1 MSERDYDWKRFWCP
15 RSGYIDLSDRGYL
28 VDPESEWGQHYN
40 PNLVTLEA
48 IADIPCLVLL
58 GEPGIGKSQEMK
70 NLRKYTEGTTNQ
82 TYKVLALNLQAYGSE
97 ERLVRNLFESRRFTD
112 WINGTH
118 RLYVFL
124 DSLDEGLLRIETLAT
139 LLVEELGNEEYR
151 DQLSRLYLRIA
162 CRTAVFPNV
171 LEEGLDKL
179 WTKDNLS
186 IYELTPLRRI
196 DVERSVERCGLEPAA
211 FMDEVDRKGAAPF
224 AIKPI
229 TLDFLVNIFQRNNGQ
244 FPANQRLAD
253 LYLQGCSV
261 LCEEPR
267 EKNYHPQRKPN
278 NLEVEQRLII
288 AARIA
293 AVTVFARRFAVWIG
307 QNRGNVPDEDVLL
320 GKLCLGSE
328 TANGRVCPVTENAI
342 REVLDTGLFSSRG
355 TNRMGWAHQTYAEFL
370 AAWYLLQHNVSL
382 AQVLALIIHPD
393 QRVVPQLQ
401 ETAAWLASMM
411 PDLFQEIMKTDP
423 DVLLKSDIATT
434 DESNKAKLVE
444 SLLRLHDEE
453 KLSFFQYLRYDN
465 LNHSKLPDQL
475 RAYICDSTKSQ
486 WSRLT
491 AITIALHCNEKAV
504 QDCLADVALDP
515 TQSHEI
521 RKHAACTVCYV
532 GDESTKARF
541 KPLAL
546 GEAGDDPNDEL
557 KGYGLR
563 AVWSNHMTVEDVLN
577 CFSQPKSRGVI
588 PTIGGVYQKFIAW
601 EFAQRLQLAD
611 LPVVLQW
618 IGKQVSRRELHYPF
632 NKLVHTV
639 IFTAWE
645 HLENPEIMRAFA
657 QVVFI
662 GMNRH
667 LIFGNPRSN
676 TLFKKELTG
685 NQHKRR
691 QLIEAIISILPDS
704 AKEPGWLLGDSEYS
718 PLVILEEDFLW
729 LIECL
734 RKSKSDRLQKVYA
747 YLIYQKLD
755 WNSSGQLSTII
766 NISQYNSILKSKFTS
781 YLEPIELDSAKAK
794 QAKASYLEL
803 QNLLK
808 PPEPEPLLDPPPK
821 QRVLAAIDKVEAD
834 QPQLWWQICVEMTL
848 MPRST
853 NDNHYDILTPDITR
867 LPGWEEAEADTKARI
882 VKTAKRYLDAGD
894 PETQTWMRTNNL
906 SHPEFAGYQA
916 LHLIAKQEPEF
927 ISTISS
933 DLWTKW
939 IPLILKSISLFD
951 GNGARENEFCRQIVK
966 TAYQSAQNEF
976 IEALLCLMIQ
986 NAYQPHAFDR
996 NDVYRLTS
1004 DLLDQCLASLIL
1016 SRVHD
1021 EDLNAGMLEIL
1032 LTDIFNYDVDQATA
1046 LALPFIS
1053 KLIPESGEARAK
1065 AIVAARLL
1073 ANYPN
1078 NSSWSVLWSTIQQD
1092 HEFGREVLEAI
1103 AFQATCK
1110 GKIEQELKE
1119 EYLADLY
1126 IFLSQQ
1132 YPEVEEPEPETNE
1145 LIGIQAQILE
1155 SIGSVRLWK
1164 NYILQRLQE
1173 RGTPEA
1179 CDALRKIIRELPDQK
1194 DKLQQRLLETE
1205 ILARRKTWKPPQPEA
1220 LLQLVSDKNKRLVQ
1234 NGQQLL
1240 NVLIESLKRLELEL
1254 QGETPAVRDLW
1265 DKVGDKTFKPI
1276 DENAFSDYV
1285 KRFLDKDLKSRGI
1298 IVNREVELRRGYGNE
1313 PGERTDIHVDA
1324 VLKRPNG
1331 ETYDSITVIIEV
1343 KGCWHSE
1350 VKTAM
1355 ATQLVERYLKDN
1367 VCSYGLYLIGWF
1379 SCPQWD
1385 DQDSRNKKTQKIG
1398 IDKARNKFDKQAE
1411 EISLSGNVVRA
1422 YVLNTSLR

>member
-1 MSERDYDWKRFWCP
+1 MSEQDYDWKRFWCP

-40 PNLVTLEA
+40 PALVSLEA
-48 IADIPCLVLL
+48 IANIPCLVLL

-70 NLRKYTEGTTNQ
+70 NLRKYTEGTTNP
-82 TYKVLALNLQAYGSE
+82 THKILALNLQAYGSE
-97 ERLVRNLFESRRFTD
+97 DRLVRNLFESRPFTD

-139 LLVEELGNEEYR
+139 LLVEEFGKEEYC

-162 CRTAVFPNV
+162 CRTAIFPKV
-171 LEEGLDKL
+171 LEEGLEKL
-179 WTKDNLS
+179 WTKENLR

-196 DVERSVERCGLEPAA
+196 DVERAIERCGLEPAV
-211 FMDEVDRKGAAPF
+211 FMDEVDSKGAAPF

-229 TLDFLVNIFQRNNGQ
+229 TLDFLVNIFQRNKGQ

-253 LYLQGCSV
+253 LYLQGCRL

-267 EKNYHPQRKPN
+267 DQNHHPQRKPN
-278 NLEVEQRLII
+278 QLEVEQRLII

-307 QNRGNVPDEDVLL
+307 QDLGNIPDEDVLFR
-320 GKLCLGSE
+320 KLSLGSE
-328 TANGRVCPVTENAI
+328 TANGRFCPVTENAI

-355 TNRMGWAHQTYAEFL
+355 ANRMGWAHQTYAEFL
-370 AAWYLLQHNVSL
+370 AAWYLHQHNVNL
-382 AQVLALIIHPD
+382 AHVLDLIIHAD
-393 QRVVPQLQ
+393 KRVVPQLQ

-423 DVLLKSDIATT
+423 DVLLKSDISTT
-434 DESNKAKLVE
+434 DESSKAKLVE

-453 KLSFFQYLRYDN
+453 KLSFFKFLRYDN
-465 LNHSKLPDQL
+465 LNNSKLPDQL

-491 AITIALHCNEKAV
+491 AITIALHCNVKAV
-504 QDCLADVALDP
+504 QDCLADVALDS
-515 TQSHEI
+515 TQLHEI
-521 RKHAACTVCYV
+521 RGHAAYTVCYI
-532 GDESTKARF
+532 GDESTKARL

-546 GEAGDDPNDEL
+546 GEAGNDPNDEL

-563 AVWSNHMTVEDVLN
+563 AVWSNHMTVEEVLN
-577 CFSQPKSRGVI
+577 CFSQPKSRGDI
-588 PTIGGVYQKFIAW
+588 PTIGGVYQDFIAW

-632 NKLVHTV
+632 NTLAHTV

-645 HLENPEIMRAFA
+645 HLENTEIMRAFA
-657 QVVFI
+657 QLVIIDV
-662 GMNRH
+662 NSP
-667 LIFGNPRSN
+667 LIFVNPDSN
-676 TLFKKELTG
+676 ERLKKELTE
-685 NQHKRR
+685 NQQKRR
-691 QLIEAIISILPDS
+691 QLIEAIISIIPDS
-704 AKEPGWLLGDSEYS
+704 AQEPWRLLGNSQYS
-718 PLVILEEDFLW
+718 PMVILEEDFWW

-734 RKSKSDRLQKVYA
+734 QKSKSDRIQKVYA

-755 WNSSGQLSTII
+755 WNSSDQLSTII

-781 YLEPIELDSAKAK
+781 VIEPIELDSAKAE
-794 QAKASYLEL
+794 QAKANYLEW
-803 QNLLK
+803 QNLSK

-821 QRVLAAIDKVEAD
+821 QRVLAAIDKVEAG

-848 MPRST
+848 MQRSSHY
-853 NDNHYDILTPDITR
+853 NHHDILTPDITK
-867 LPGWEEAEADTKARI
+867 LPGWEEAETDTKARI
-882 VKTAKRYLDAGD
+882 VKTAKNYLEAGD
-894 PETQTWMRTNNL
+894 PETQTWMRTNKF
-906 SHPEFAGYQA
+906 SHPAFAGYQA
-916 LHLIAKQEPEF
+916 LHLISKQDPEF

-933 DLWTKW
+933 DLWAKW

-951 GNGARENEFCRQIVK
+951 GNGVRKNEFCQQIVR
-966 TAYQSAQNEF
+966 TAYHSAQNEF
-976 IEALLCLMIQ
+976 IEALSRLMIQ
-986 NAYQPHAFDR
+986 NAYQPRTFNR
-996 NDVYRLTS
+996 NDVYRLTN

-1016 SRVHD
+1016 SRVQD

-1032 LTDIFNYDVDQATA
+1032 LKDIFNHDVDQATV
-1046 LALPFIS
+1046 LALPFVS
-1053 KLIPESGEARAK
+1053 QPIPESGEARAK

-1073 ANYPN
+1073 ASYPN
-1078 NSSWSVLWSTIQQD
+1078 DSSWSVLWSAIQKD
-1092 HEFGREVLEAI
+1092 HEFGQQVLESL
-1103 AFQATCK
+1103 AFQAVRQ
-1110 GKIEQELKE
+1110 GQIEQQLQE

-1126 IFLSQQ
+1126 IFIAQQ
-1132 YPEVEEPEPETNE
+1132 YPEVEEPEQETNE

-1155 SIGSVRLWK
+1155 SSGSVRMWK
-1164 NYILQRLQE
+1164 NYIPQRLQE

-1179 CDALRKIIRELPDQK
+1179 CDALRKIIREFPEQK

-1205 ILARRKTWKPPQPEA
+1205 ILARRKTWKPLEPEEI
-1220 LLQLVSDKNKRLVQ
+1220 LQLVSDHNKRLVQ

-1265 DKVGDKTFKPI
+1265 DKVSDNTFKPV

-1324 VLKRPNG
+1324 LLQRPNG

-1350 VKTAM
+1350 VNTAM

-1385 DQDSRNKKTQKIG
+1385 DQDSRKKKTQKIS
-1398 IDKARNKFDKQAE
+1398 IDEARNKFDQQAE